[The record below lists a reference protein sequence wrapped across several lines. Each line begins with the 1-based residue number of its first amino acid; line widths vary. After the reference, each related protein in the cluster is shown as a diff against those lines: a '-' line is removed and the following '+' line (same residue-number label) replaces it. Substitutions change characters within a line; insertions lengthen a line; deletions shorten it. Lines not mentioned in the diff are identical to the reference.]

1 MICRF
6 GSVRFGSFRCQ
17 LHARMGTLQGMA
29 LPGSDETAAVADRDT
44 MFETTTPAAR
54 KSPQDNFAAFR
65 ENSRRLPLELE
76 TEFSEMQA
84 SAPAANVLPAL
95 LGACLF
101 FHALL
106 IAERASSM
114 LTPRMF
120 AVRGI
125 PLTLVLLS
133 FLLVPAPYRTRRVG
147 RAFLVSFSV
156 LLVAALLAG
165 VPFRGA
171 GELLPAQTG
180 VALLLLLAGWLAAL
194 PRGWAL
200 TMAAGTMLADGTS
213 LLLGTA
219 VRAVGWAVL
228 LESFWAPLFSAALV
242 VLLANM
248 RRQEERR
255 DFMLLR
261 QAAFA
266 GVPGGA
272 STEQS
277 RHLDPQTGAANR
289 LAFEMRF
296 RAAWDQAAGRRHSIA
311 LLFFSID
318 GLSEQRRDLGLSF
331 TELVQAQVAGLLKDG
346 LRRSDDMVARF
357 DQQHFVVMLPGVG
370 TDGAT
375 QIAER
380 LRGSV
385 EEMGVYAG
393 QKRHSATV
401 TVGAASLRAKRGI
414 PREKLVDCAVG
425 ALEQARAAGSNLV
438 CVEGRGCIPRMS

>member
-1 MICRF
+1 
-6 GSVRFGSFRCQ
+6 
-17 LHARMGTLQGMA
+17 
-29 LPGSDETAAVADRDT
+29 
-44 MFETTTPAAR
+44 
-54 KSPQDNFAAFR
+54 
-65 ENSRRLPLELE
+65 
-76 TEFSEMQA
+76 
-84 SAPAANVLPAL
+84 
-95 LGACLF
+95 
-101 FHALL
+101 
-106 IAERASSM
+106 M

-133 FLLVPAPYRTRRVG
+133 FLLVPAAYRSRRVG
-147 RAFLVSFSV
+147 RVFLVSFSM

-180 VALLLLLAGWLAAL
+180 VALLLLLPGWLAAL

-228 LESFWAPLFSAALV
+228 LESFWAPLFGAALV

-272 STEQS
+272 STTSRSSGPAMPRSTS

-401 TVGAASLRAKRGI
+401 TVGAASLRAKRGWMAGHVVADRLRGGSRLNS
-414 PREKLVDCAVG
+414 PHELTPG
-425 ALEQARAAGSNLV
+425 ALYARQLSRLPPSRSLSECASSKLQKGWCIMKGRLKDPDCGRLRSSV
-438 CVEGRGCIPRMS
+438 CTSPTPSRRAESVVCRC